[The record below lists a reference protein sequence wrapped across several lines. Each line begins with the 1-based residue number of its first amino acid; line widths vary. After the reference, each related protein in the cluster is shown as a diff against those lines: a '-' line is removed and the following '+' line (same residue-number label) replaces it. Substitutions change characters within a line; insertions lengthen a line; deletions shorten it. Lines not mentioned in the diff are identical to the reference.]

1 LDSEINWV
9 RDLIEEDRMEWKADL
24 ILQNFMPQ
32 DADAI
37 LSIPLS
43 ANRAWDRLIWART
56 KNGKFSVRSAYKM
69 AQEGMWGEQGVEP
82 SDLTILKGIWRH
94 I

>member
-1 LDSEINWV
+1 MGDGEQIRVWKDKWLPNPSTYKVVTPQKLDSEINWV

-37 LSIPLS
+37 LRIPLS
-43 ANRAWDRLIWART
+43 VNRA
-56 KNGKFSVRSAYKM
+56 
-69 AQEGMWGEQGVEP
+69 
-82 SDLTILKGIWRH
+82 
-94 I
+94 